1 MRKFIEK
8 IGMDKAAH
16 FGVGGLVTA
25 LFTMVFI
32 LQDLDILILSPWRAM
47 LYPIIGVVVTA
58 FVSVIKEVFVDDHA
72 DWWDVIAA
80 LVGSALVFA
89 AVLVGVLFCTGGN

>member
-1 MRKFIEK
+1 MRKFIER

-16 FGVGGLVTA
+16 FGVGGLITA

-32 LQDLDILILSPWRAM
+32 LQDLDIIILSPWRAM

-58 FVSVIKEVFVDDHA
+58 FVSVIKEVFIDAHA

-89 AVLVGVLFCTGGN
+89 AVLVGVLFCTGCN

>member
-1 MRKFIEK
+1 MRKFIER

-47 LYPIIGVVVTA
+47 LYPITGVVVTA
-58 FVSVIKEVFVDDHA
+58 FVSVIKEVFIDDHA